1 MPTENARERLKRAV
15 GILVDEPGPIRKRL
29 LTAYASCLA
38 TLDSR
43 ELPHRVAAE
52 LERIKIELSESEVP
66 GDTGTASEEVRAM
79 DDEQASRTARKI
91 YEMFLESFEMEPI
104 NHEHH

>member
-15 GILVDEPGPIRKRL
+15 GILVDEPGPIRERL

-38 TLDSR
+38 MLDAS
-43 ELPHRVAAE
+43 ELPRSVAAE
-52 LERIKIELSESEVP
+52 MDRLKIELGESEVP
-66 GDTGTASEEVRAM
+66 GDTGTASGEIHAM

-91 YEMFLESFEMEPI
+91 YELFLEAFEMEPI